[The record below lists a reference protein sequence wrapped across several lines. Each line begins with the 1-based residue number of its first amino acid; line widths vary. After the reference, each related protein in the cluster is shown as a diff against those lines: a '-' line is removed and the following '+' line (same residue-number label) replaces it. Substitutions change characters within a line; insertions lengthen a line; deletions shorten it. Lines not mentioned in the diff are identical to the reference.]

1 MWPIV
6 EFINYRYL
14 SHMIMISVIPLKN
27 HYAGDRKKGWVIS
40 QYELLV
46 LPSNYMP
53 KLATFPLVL
62 YTKIEDIHISY
73 LNYCQFVSL
82 IPPFSQHSSQS
93 EPVEI
98 NLYQVASLFKNLHWA
113 SQIPWRKKQQISFNE
128 LQTMSNLT
136 SFSFYDLL
144 NFSCLPFCLSY
155 TSLFNISGI
164 LLFFRYFVLDLFFC

>member
-1 MWPIV
+1 
-6 EFINYRYL
+6 
-14 SHMIMISVIPLKN
+14 MISVIPLKN

-53 KLATFPLVL
+53 KLATSPLVL

-73 LNYCQFVSL
+73 LNYCQFVSF
-82 IPPFSQHSSQS
+82 IPPFSRHSSQS

-128 LQTMSNLT
+128 LQTISNLT
-136 SFSFYDLL
+136 SFLFHFMTYWISLVF
-144 NFSCLPFCLSY
+144 LSA
-155 TSLFNISGI
+155 
-164 LLFFRYFVLDLFFC
+164 